1 MSRLKKIALLTSGGD
16 APGMNACI
24 RSIVKSSLFQDIQCI
39 GIYNGFQGLIER
51 SYCDLTYESVNNII
65 HRGGTILGTARS
77 NEFRTTEGR
86 KKAIDFLNELA
97 IDGLIVI
104 GGDGS
109 FAGAK
114 TLSEESDIRIIGI
127 PGTIDNDIY
136 GTDHTIGYDTA
147 LNTVID
153 AIDKIR
159 DTASSHHRIFFVEV
173 MGRDAGFIALNAAIA
188 SGAEAALIPEEI
200 TNLDELAC
208 QIKEYNKGKRSSI
221 IIVSEGDDAGDAMTI
236 MNKVKPLMPEYDL
249 RCTVLGHIQRGGNPT
264 AKDRIIATKMGAK
277 AVELLIEGKSK
288 LMVGVDGENI
298 TILSIEEAIKKEAIP
313 NLEGLKLIQQLRTK
327 R

>member
-1 MSRLKKIALLTSGGD
+1 
-16 APGMNACI
+16 
-24 RSIVKSSLFQDIQCI
+24 
-39 GIYNGFQGLIER
+39 
-51 SYCDLTYESVNNII
+51 
-65 HRGGTILGTARS
+65 
-77 NEFRTTEGR
+77 
-86 KKAIDFLNELA
+86 
-97 IDGLIVI
+97 
-104 GGDGS
+104 
-109 FAGAK
+109 
-114 TLSEESDIRIIGI
+114 
-127 PGTIDNDIY
+127 
-136 GTDHTIGYDTA
+136 
-147 LNTVID
+147 ID

-236 MNKVKPLMPEYDL
+236 MNTVKPLMPEYDL